1 MNILEIKNLHVGF
14 HPQDYLQAKEK
25 IPLTAADNVGLTL
38 QAGKTHALVGES
50 GSGKSVTAL
59 SILRLLPTPAAFHNK
74 GEVLF
79 RDKNTSQDLMTD
91 LMKMPIKKLQALRG
105 NEISMIF
112 QEPLSSLNP
121 LHQIGKQICE
131 AIRLH
136 QPLSMAAARTQAV
149 TLLER
154 CGLRDGAQ
162 RLQSFPHQLSGGQR
176 QRVMIAMALAN
187 RPKLLIADE
196 PTTALD
202 VTIQKQILDLLK
214 ELQQETDMAIL
225 LITHDLGV
233 VRRIADSVSVMKNG
247 KIVES
252 GAVQEVLEQPKYAY
266 TKALL
271 AAEPETSPVKVA
283 DNKDILVV
291 KNMRVH
297 FKGATSHKWGIG
309 KRHII
314 KAVDD
319 VSFTL
324 KQGQTLG
331 VVGESGS
338 GKTTLG
344 RAILGL
350 QAVQNFGRRQEGGQV
365 LFEGTDIIRA
375 PKKQRRAMRRHM
387 QIIFQDPFG
396 SLSPR
401 MSAQDIIAE
410 GLAIYEPQL
419 SVVERNARVQKIMN
433 EVELDPASALR
444 YPHEFSGGQRQRIA
458 IARALILEPR
468 FLVLD
473 EPTSALDR
481 SVQAQIVSL
490 LRRLQVEKGLTYL
503 FISHDLKVVRALAH
517 N

>member
-233 VRRIADSVSVMKNG
+233 VRRIADSVSVMKSG
-247 KIVES
+247 KMVES
-252 GAVQEVLEQPKYAY
+252 GAVADVLEQPKYAY

-283 DNKDILVV
+283 DNK
-291 KNMRVH
+291 
-297 FKGATSHKWGIG
+297 
-309 KRHII
+309 
-314 KAVDD
+314 
-319 VSFTL
+319 
-324 KQGQTLG
+324 
-331 VVGESGS
+331 
-338 GKTTLG
+338 
-344 RAILGL
+344 
-350 QAVQNFGRRQEGGQV
+350 
-365 LFEGTDIIRA
+365 
-375 PKKQRRAMRRHM
+375 
-387 QIIFQDPFG
+387 
-396 SLSPR
+396 
-401 MSAQDIIAE
+401 
-410 GLAIYEPQL
+410 
-419 SVVERNARVQKIMN
+419 
-433 EVELDPASALR
+433 
-444 YPHEFSGGQRQRIA
+444 
-458 IARALILEPR
+458 
-468 FLVLD
+468 
-473 EPTSALDR
+473 
-481 SVQAQIVSL
+481 
-490 LRRLQVEKGLTYL
+490 
-503 FISHDLKVVRALAH
+503 
-517 N
+517 